1 MRRERRFPSLH
12 TYRGLSVS
20 TVAMY
25 RLGVLGKFIYLR
37 LRLASRRD
45 ADLAGLRSLRGCGR
59 GREALVVAGGPSA
72 SLLDPEKVAA
82 RQREGMQVF
91 VVNMYCTSPM
101 AEVVVPDYYVL
112 ADPEFFA
119 MGSEMIDPQF
129 TSPWRYIA
137 RHGVIPVIPAG
148 SEVPIRTRRPVHF
161 DNIGLQG
168 WSGNILPTKARGYS
182 SMVAYNALAVALF
195 LDYSKVYVAGIDN
208 DMFKRLYRDEDRLL
222 RYSSGTHHH
231 PADWTDHVV
240 GQTAEG
246 NMFRGGVAAY
256 FENVGRVFG
265 ELALFRDDRVVHV
278 DHNTL
283 VDDFRVINSSDAD
296 ILIERARNLPPNDFR

>member
-1 MRRERRFPSLH
+1 MRREPRFPSLH

-25 RLGVLGKFIYLR
+25 RLGVLGKFMYLR
-37 LRLASRRD
+37 LRLARRRD

-59 GREALVVAGGPSA
+59 GREALVVAGGPST
-72 SLLDPEKVAA
+72 SLLDAEKVVA

-91 VVNMYCTSPM
+91 VVNMYCTSPL

-112 ADPEFFA
+112 ADPDFFA
-119 MGSEMIDPQF
+119 TGRETIDPELE
-129 TSPWRYIA
+129 SPWRYIA
-137 RHGVIPVIPAG
+137 RRGVIPVIPVG
-148 SEVPIRTRRPVHF
+148 SEVPIEGTRMPVHF

-168 WSGNILPTKARGYS
+168 WSRNIVPTKARGYS

-195 LDYSKVYVAGIDN
+195 LDYSKVYIAGIDN
-208 DMFKRLYRDEDRLL
+208 DLFRRLYRDEDRLL

-231 PADWTDHVV
+231 PTDWTDHVV

-246 NMFRGGVAAY
+246 NIYRGGVAAY

-278 DHNTL
+278 DRNTL
-283 VDDFRVINSSDAD
+283 VDDFRVINSDDAD
-296 ILIERARNLPPNDFR
+296 ILIE